1 MAGWE
6 QPQSQGQPVVVD
18 GNPPPLQANVPPPHP
33 NTAADPPADPK
44 KKGIFGKIRDIFHK
58 PE

>member
-6 QPQSQGQPVVVD
+6 QPASPGQPGTAD
-18 GNPPPLQANVPPPHP
+18 GSPAPRPLQANVPPAQP
-33 NTAADPPADPK
+33 NPADPQADSK

-58 PE
+58 P